1 MRRMYAAVRCWATM
15 KAADPQ
21 QHRLGIAVVH
31 HRGLDVLETCLGRLT
46 QATLAAR
53 VVVVDTSGSDEAEA
67 VVARHPPVR
76 RLVCANHSYAHATNV
91 GWKALATP
99 LLAVMNADAWVEPRT
114 FVDLAAALS
123 THPDAGVA
131 GPRVTDAAGRL
142 QDLGLPYRLHYAR
155 LRRAARSRRGTT
167 AAVRAPWL
175 SGCLLVVRRDV
186 VVAVGGLDASLRFFN
201 EDLEFCS
208 RARRAGFSCLLVDT
222 PTLHL
227 GGTSTPSHPAFH
239 VEGRRGGWAVSRR
252 YAPPAL
258 RALHRAFLL
267 LESAVGGR
275 FARDALVREAH
286 RRMGSMLRTDDV
298 DTSPFGATL
307 DDR

>member
-1 MRRMYAAVRCWATM
+1 M
-15 KAADPQ
+15 KPPGPQ
-21 QHRLGIAVVH
+21 QHDLGIAVVH
-31 HRGLDVLETCLGRLT
+31 HRGLDELETCLERL
-46 QATLAAR
+46 ARAAVGAR
-53 VVVVDTSGSDEAEA
+53 VVVVDTSGSDEAAA
-67 VVARHPPVR
+67 VVARHPPVQ

-131 GPRVTDAAGRL
+131 GPRVTDTDGRL
-142 QDLGLPYRLHYAR
+142 QDLGLPYRMHYAH
-155 LRRAARSRRGTT
+155 LRGAGRPRRGTT

-175 SGCLLVVRRDV
+175 SGCLLLVRREVVDV
-186 VVAVGGLDASLRFFN
+186 VGGFDASLRFFN

-222 PTLHL
+222 PTIHL
-227 GGTSTPSHPAFH
+227 GGTSTPTHPAFH

-267 LESAVGGR
+267 LESAVGAR
-275 FARDALVREAH
+275 FARDARLREAH
-286 RRMGSMLRTDDV
+286 RRVAWMLRTDDL